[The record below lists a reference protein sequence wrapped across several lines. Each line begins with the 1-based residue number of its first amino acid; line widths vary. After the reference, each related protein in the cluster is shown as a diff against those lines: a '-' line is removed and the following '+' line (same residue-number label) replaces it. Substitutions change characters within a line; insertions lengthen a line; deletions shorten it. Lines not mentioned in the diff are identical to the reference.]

1 MLRLPQHRLRT
12 IETIDVVPGLMAL
25 SKAWLGND
33 TRRGH
38 ITEVIDIDFLSWLM
52 GEAGQHNHLPVPLYD
67 ANVL

>member
-1 MLRLPQHRLRT
+1 
-12 IETIDVVPGLMAL
+12 MAP
-25 SKAWLGND
+25 SEAWLGND

-52 GEAGQHNHLPVPLYD
+52 GEAGQHNHLPVPHYD